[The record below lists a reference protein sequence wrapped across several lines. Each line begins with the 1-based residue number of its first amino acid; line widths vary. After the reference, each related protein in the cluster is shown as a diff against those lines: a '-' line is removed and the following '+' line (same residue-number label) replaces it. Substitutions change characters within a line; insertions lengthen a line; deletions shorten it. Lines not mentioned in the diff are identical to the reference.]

1 MTRRTFVDKRIVI
14 TGGGSGLGRALSL
27 RFARERWRI
36 AIADINVD
44 RAEETLAQIRHA
56 GGDGFV
62 QRCDVGLDPDL
73 DALAER
79 VEKEWGGLD
88 VLVNNAG
95 IATAGTVV
103 DTPLADWEAII
114 NINLMGVVRG
124 CRVFVPMLLSQK
136 SGHVVNIASFAAIA
150 SAPGMASYNV
160 VKAGV
165 VSLSETLRAEVY
177 DEGVDVTVAC
187 PAFFRTN
194 LLESFRGPDP
204 SVKRTV
210 ARFMER
216 ASVTA
221 EDVANDIYQA
231 TMEGRF
237 LIISHADAR
246 WQYRVKRAAPEFF
259 YREVRRMMKKL
270 MNGANRPSG
279 EAR

>member
-1 MTRRTFVDKRIVI
+1 MTMRKFVEKRVVI
-14 TGGGSGLGRALSL
+14 TGAGSGLGRALAL

-36 AIADINVD
+36 AIADINVE
-44 RAEETLAQIRHA
+44 RAEETLAEVRRA

-62 QRCDVGLDPDL
+62 ERCDVGRDQDL
-73 DALAER
+73 DTLARR
-79 VEKEWGGLD
+79 VEKEWSGLD
-88 VLVNNAG
+88 VLINNAG
-95 IATAGTVV
+95 ISAAGSVV
-103 DTPLADWEAII
+103 ATPLEDWEAVI
-114 NINLMGVVRG
+114 NINLLGVVRG

-150 SAPGMASYNV
+150 SPPGMASYNV

-165 VSLSETLRAEVY
+165 LSLSESLRAEVF

-204 SVKRTV
+204 SVKSTV
-210 ARFMER
+210 TRFMER

-221 EDVANDIYQA
+221 DDVANDIYQA

-237 LIISHADAR
+237 LIISHPEAR
-246 WQYRVKRAAPEFF
+246 WQYRVKRAAPEYF
-259 YREVRRMMKKL
+259 YREIRRTMKKM
-270 MNGANRPSG
+270 MNRQSRPSG
-279 EAR
+279 AAG